1 MDGSRKYYAKW
12 NKSDTE
18 RQIPHHLTYM
28 WNQKERIKQ
37 NKNREKW
44 VAAQQS
50 GDWEGERKQLKE
62 IKRSTQPVI

>member
-1 MDGSRKYYAKW
+1 MDGSRKYYAKS

-18 RQIPHHLTYM
+18 REIPHHLTYM

-44 VAAQQS
+44 VVAQQS
-50 GDWEGERKQLKE
+50 GD
-62 IKRSTQPVI
+62 